1 MGGSKYFLE
10 PPIPNT
16 SWTPY
21 EICGPAISLVT
32 LHFQIDY
39 TVECTVGVVGVTCV
53 CTGAYNISSV
63 GLFDAC
69 LCGKQTASG
78 HLGRYG
84 R

>member
-1 MGGSKYFLE
+1 MKYVDLQFH
-10 PPIPNT
+10 
-16 SWTPY
+16 W
-21 EICGPAISLVT
+21 SLCT
-32 LHFQIDY
+32 FKLIY
-39 TVECTVGVVGVTCV
+39 AVECTVGVVGVTCV